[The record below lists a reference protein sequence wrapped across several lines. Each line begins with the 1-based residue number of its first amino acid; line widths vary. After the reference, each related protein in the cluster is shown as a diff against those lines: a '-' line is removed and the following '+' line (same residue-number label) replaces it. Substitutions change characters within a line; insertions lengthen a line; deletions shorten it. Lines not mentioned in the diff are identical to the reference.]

1 MNNSIKLRDEW
12 RQLNLK
18 ISQIQKV
25 ITQNTKAGQI
35 FSKEYLN
42 WVNELINRRDYLTT
56 QF

>member
-1 MNNSIKLRDEW
+1 MKNNIKLRDEW

-35 FSKEYLN
+35 FTKEYLN
-42 WVNELINRRDYLTT
+42 WMNELIKRRDYLTT